1 MLIATQLA
9 GFGAG
14 GALSSL
20 SFVDSATSTGAS
32 VTGPAGILPGDLL
45 VLFDRAVAAGSGTPP
60 TTVLPSGFTSISNSP
75 GSNAAPNSVRSIL
88 SYKIADGSEASA
100 SLTGMNGSSNG
111 KMLAVFRGDAPVS
124 SVSPSTPNAET
135 TDGNPASQNVA
146 ASGGVAPLIVVG
158 AYGCGTAAV
167 DPRTFSP
174 AKDAEITSSGTGTR
188 YLAYKIYN
196 SSPADVTVDMDD
208 EGDLNSLQS
217 CFITC
222 S

>member
-1 MLIATQLA
+1 MLMVSQLA

-14 GALSSL
+14 GAAALTSL
-20 SFVDSATSTGAS
+20 SFLDSATSTGAS
-32 VTGPAGILPGDLL
+32 VTGPAGILTGDLL
-45 VLFDRAVAAGSGTPP
+45 VLFDRAIAAGSATPP

-75 GSNAAPNSVRSIL
+75 GSNASPNAVRSIV

-100 SLTGMNGSSNG
+100 SLTGMNGSTNG
-111 KMLAVFRGDAPVS
+111 KMLAVFRGDVHVS
-124 SVSPSTPNAET
+124 AVLPSTPNAET

-146 ASGGVAPLIVVG
+146 ASGGATPLIVVAG
-158 AYGCGTAAV
+158 YGSGSAI

-174 AKDAEITSSGTGTR
+174 AKDAEINSATTR

-217 CFITC
+217 CFISC